1 MTLPGFTAKSALRN
15 RRRSLLTILSIA
27 FSLLLL
33 TLMMAVWRGFYL
45 TKGTPAGARRLMVR
59 NRTSLTFPLPAYY
72 RQKIAA
78 VPGVE
83 AVAPAL
89 WFGGVYKNNKPQNFF
104 AQIGTDPKTFFQVY
118 PDYGIPPA
126 QWATWRRDRA
136 GCVVDARLMAQHHWH
151 LGQHLFI
158 KGTIFPVTL
167 QLTVDGV
174 FHAPPGFEAIYFN
187 QKYLQKAMPP
197 LTSIA
202 GMFYVLTDS
211 SKNVSRVERAI
222 DAMFQNSPA
231 PTRSETERAFFLGF
245 VNMLGNIKAFI
256 LAISLAVVF
265 AILLVSANTMA
276 MSIRERI
283 REVAVLKTL
292 GFTQRGVV
300 GLFVGEAV
308 AIALLGGLL
317 GTAGAAGLI
326 AMGGQSPQ
334 GALLKAFTVTPGI
347 VAAALLVAVVV
358 GLVSAALPAWRAA
371 QHSIVEGLRHAG

>member
-1 MTLPGFTAKSALRN
+1 MTLSGFTAKSALRN

-45 TKGTPAGARRLMVR
+45 NPGTPAGARRLMVR

-72 RQKIAA
+72 QQKIAA

-89 WFGGVYKNNKPQNFF
+89 WFGGIYKNHKPQNFF
-104 AQIGTDPKTFFQVY
+104 AQIGTDPDTFFKVY

-126 QWATWRRDRA
+126 EWTAWRRDRA
-136 GCVVDARLMAQHHWH
+136 GCVVDARLLAQHQWH

-158 KGTIFPVTL
+158 QGTIFPVTL
-167 QLTVDGV
+167 ELTIDGV

-197 LTSIA
+197 LASIV
-202 GMFYVLTDS
+202 GMYDVLTS
-211 SKNVSRVERAI
+211 SSRAVSRVGRTI

-231 PTRSETERAFFLGF
+231 PTRSETERQFFLSF

-256 LAISLAVVF
+256 LAISMAVVF

-308 AIALLGGLL
+308 AIALLGGVL
-317 GTAGAAGLI
+317 GAFGAAGLL
-326 AMGGQSPQ
+326 AMAGQSPQ
-334 GALLKAFTVTPGI
+334 GAILKTFAVTPGI
-347 VAAALLVAVVV
+347 IALALGVAVVV